1 MARIL
6 LLATV
11 LFLTDLK
18 QAESADTVTIVN
30 SGRISS
36 PVKHALAQFKSAV
49 TKRGL
54 TVRDRRVIANDG
66 ETVFVIGTAT
76 DAVLASTLA
85 SHNLALPPDDESLLI
100 ATVSDHEPPLV
111 VIAGRD
117 DRGLAYALYEVA
129 RAIETA
135 PRNTQLINV
144 VPKAN
149 EVPFLRTRSLQ
160 VQIFNKD
167 LEQGW
172 YFDEDYWH
180 GYFRML
186 AACRYNNFTLTF
198 GHQTNYMNPVYAWLV
213 HVNQYPKVRVKGVT
227 DDDRRRN
234 LRMLERISRLA
245 WEHGLDF
252 TLGVWTQ
259 QPVEKY
265 GPSDVENFPTGHR
278 AGDYCAQAL
287 SQVLTAC
294 PMIDTVQFR
303 MNAEAGIAEDEQNEY
318 FRQQFRGVL
327 MCTRPVKMDL
337 RFKGL
342 RPQTIADAVATGR
355 DVTVSTKFWCEHMGL
370 PFHPTIEDDRYRESR
385 YGYGAMLYKPRNF
398 RVVYRM
404 WTVGSQRLLLWGD
417 PEYAARFARS
427 CTLGGGE
434 GFEVFAPLSNKG
446 FGNEPGEWDI
456 LVDQR
461 LSHFK
466 HEYERYW
473 CFYQVFGR
481 AGYNPKTSPAVWS
494 REFRAR
500 FGAAGQDVEEAYQQA
515 SQIIPLLTATKLFA
529 ASEWRFWPE
538 MSTGG
543 LLDAYRHI
551 QPSDYG
557 QFYAIERWKPV
568 RGWLA
573 EPWESKHSS
582 FVEDA
587 LADRVQGKWTPIQ
600 VATRLTELA
609 EATDTA
615 LRHARSKLKKKAASP
630 EFVLT
635 ENDLRI
641 AAQLAR
647 YHANKTLAATQVAF
661 FHQTHETGRVKVAL
675 KTIRKAAAAWESIV
689 ALTEGVYSADLVFGY
704 SEQRAPSI
712 DGVIRAHTGHWKDR
726 LPEIRR
732 DVVAIEKLLKSA
744 EGSSRSDPVK
754 LLAGEVTPKQRPRIT
769 HQRVVKAVV
778 GNDLEVVA
786 TVHSSGPIR
795 EVILH
800 HRRMDQTVDWKQI
813 RMKPFADGRF
823 KAHIPSSELTTQF
836 DHLYYIE
843 ARISGGGTIW
853 PDWQQ
858 EAPYVVVATGRPSP
872 VK

>member
-1 MARIL
+1 MNRRLVLA
-6 LLATV
+6 ATV
-11 LFLTDLK
+11 LCLCIQS
-18 QAESADTVTIVN
+18 QAKPADTVAIVSN
-30 SGRISS
+30 GRISP
-36 PVKHALAQFKSAV
+36 PVKHALSRLKAAL
-49 TKRGL
+49 TKRGQTPRDQQAIPKDGD
-54 TVRDRRVIANDG
+54 TVI
-66 ETVFVIGTAT
+66 VIGTPT
-76 DAVLASTLA
+76 DDLLTSTLA
-85 SHNLALPPDDESLLI
+85 AHDLSLPEADESLLI
-100 ATVSDHEPPLV
+100 ATVPDHVPPLV
-111 VIAGRD
+111 VIAGQD

-129 RAIETA
+129 QAIEAA
-135 PRNTQLINV
+135 PQNVQLIRV
-144 VPKAN
+144 VLN
-149 EVPFLRTRSLQ
+149 TTESPFLRTRSLQ
-160 VQIFNKD
+160 MQIFNED
-167 LEQGW
+167 LERKW
-172 YFDEDYWH
+172 YFDDDYWR
-180 GYFRML
+180 GYFSML

-213 HVNQYPKVRVKGVT
+213 HVAQYPNVRVKGVT
-227 DDDRRRN
+227 NEDRRRN

-245 WEHGLDF
+245 SEYGLDF

-265 GPSDVENFPTGHR
+265 GPSDVENFPKGTR

-287 SQVLTAC
+287 AQVLTAC
-294 PMIDTVQFR
+294 PKIDAVQFR

-327 MCTRPVKMDL
+327 MCTRPVRMDL

-370 PFHPTIEDDRYRESR
+370 PFHPTTEDDRYRESR
-385 YGYGAMLYKPRNF
+385 YGYGAMLYKPRDY

-446 FGNEPGEWDI
+446 FGNEPGEWNI
-456 LVDQR
+456 LADHR
-461 LSHFK
+461 LLHFQ

-473 CFYQVFGR
+473 FFYQVFGR
-481 AGYNPKTSPAVWS
+481 AGYNPETSKGTWS
-494 REFRAR
+494 RGFRTR
-500 FGAAGQDVEEAYQQA
+500 FGSDAVHIELAYRVA
-515 SQIIPLLTATKLFA
+515 SRIIPLLTATKLFA

-568 RGWLA
+568 PGWLA

-600 VATRLTELA
+600 VAARLSHLAELTESMLIQT
-609 EATDTA
+609 E
-615 LRHARSKLKKKAASP
+615 SKPGDPPKSP
-630 EFVLT
+630 EFLMT
-635 ENDLRI
+635 EKDLRI
-641 AAQLAR
+641 VAQLAR
-647 YHANKTLAATQVAF
+647 YHAEKTLAATQVSF
-661 FHQTHETGRVKVAL
+661 YHRTHETGRLKRAL
-675 KTIRKAAAAWESIV
+675 EHIQKAARAWQTIV
-689 ALTEGVYSADLVFGY
+689 NLTDGAYSNDLVFGY

-712 DGVIRAHTGHWKDR
+712 DGVIRAHHGHWKDR

-732 DVVAIEKLLKSA
+732 DVADVEKLLEAAGGAEKSDA
-744 EGSSRSDPVK
+744 IK
-754 LLAGEVTPKQRPRIT
+754 LLPGEKLPREPVGIVHERPSQAVAGQALKIA
-769 HQRVVKAVV
+769 AVV
-778 GNDLEVVA
+778 FSNVPV
-786 TVHSSGPIR
+786 R

-800 HRRMDQTVDWKQI
+800 HRRMDQTVDWKQVP
-813 RMKPFADGRF
+813 MKSSDGENYM
-823 KAHIPSSELTTQF
+823 AAIPGTELTTQY
-836 DHLYYIE
+836 DHMYYIE
-843 ARISGGGTIW
+843 ARVSGGGALW
-853 PDWQQ
+853 PDWLR
-858 EAPYVVVATGRPSP
+858 EAPYVVLKTVRP
-872 VK
+872 